1 MRLLRR
7 LATLTTVILL
17 LSACQSGNSDSF
29 ISEYEGLN
37 GVVSEGREY
46 MDVSIPG
53 DHRFLSATEEQ
64 VRELLDDGDGAIHFG
79 FPECPWCRNAVSP
92 LTEAAAA
99 VNLDQIHYVNVS
111 DIRDQQS
118 VDDDGEVVT
127 EEDGTDYYEFLLDEL
142 GNHAPEYPGMEGS
155 GERRILVP
163 LVAAVVDGE
172 IVSSHLGTVESQTD
186 PSIPLDDEQRQEL
199 IDIYSA
205 MFEEIPGCGPSYC
218 E

>member
-7 LATLTTVILL
+7 LAILTTATLML
-17 LSACQSGNSDSF
+17 TACQSDTSDSF

-37 GVVSEGREY
+37 GVVSEGGEY
-46 MDVSIPG
+46 MEVSIPE
-53 DHRFLSATEEQ
+53 DHRFLPATEEQ
-64 VRELLDDGDGAIHFG
+64 VRELLDDGDGAIYFG

-111 DIRDQQS
+111 EIRDQKS

-127 EEDGTDYYEFLLDEL
+127 EEEGTDYYEFLLDEL
-142 GNHAPEYPGMEGS
+142 GDHAPEYPGMEGS

-163 LVAAVVDGE
+163 LVAVVVDGE
-172 IVSSHLGTVESQTD
+172 VVSNHLGTVESQTD
-186 PSIPLDDEQRQEL
+186 PSIPLDGLQRQEL
-199 IDIYSA
+199 IGIYSA
-205 MFEEIPGCGPSYC
+205 MFEEIPGCGPTYC